1 MAPPPATIRRLRP
14 SATVSILVF
23 ALWLTADPAQVG
35 AVGPEGFR
43 ALAPGVLTVIP
54 TDIAADDTL
63 QRGDIPEITR
73 GLAER
78 EWTPKRDSV
87 VRTLVERGRNRTYNR
102 DIWCLSFAFKVPRH
116 IDVDV
121 PGADLKMRRKRLL
134 YLLYQVKNVGGR
146 RTVPEADDPLKL
158 KRETFETP
166 IRFLPHFVLESIEGL
181 EAVEGSISYRGYLDR
196 VVPAALEPIRRREG
210 VTGRLYDSASMVETQ
225 IAPGESRWGVAIW
238 EDIDPRI
245 DYFSIFVRGLTNAI
259 RWRVATDAA
268 IAADAAPGIGTDHA
282 LESLRLD
289 FWHPSDEADVSEH
302 EMQIGHAGLLERM
315 AIGVRLLEAFGRP
328 RLTKADALDGLEQ
341 LGLSWRDLL
350 EPAVA
355 PGAIDRDAAHS
366 LAPLEKVVTRLAAI
380 KEPTARGVVVRDLF
394 GDAGIQWF
402 EDLSRGLAAPV
413 SADREPVRRAALEG
427 IGIAPD
433 DLAQKPLESLAKVL
447 HALDGVS
454 GVAARRAQAEA
465 LFGPAA
471 DRLDA
476 LVKDLS
482 LARTLAIVHEIEIDR
497 KRLAA
502 AGPRG
507 AFDALREVVDAEP
520 DAGRRTRMLQ
530 GLFGPEGPPLYAAA
544 TALNEGIDHA
554 WVFRYEID
562 EQITD

>member
-1 MAPPPATIRRLRP
+1 MARIPATSRHSVP
-14 SATVSILVF
+14 VASVVILAF
-23 ALWLTADPAQVG
+23 ALWFTARPVQV
-35 AVGPEGFR
+35 AAAGPDGFR
-43 ALAPGVLTVIP
+43 PLAPGVLTVIP
-54 TDIAADDTL
+54 ADIAADDTL

-73 GLAER
+73 GLVDR
-78 EWTPKRDSV
+78 EWTPKRDSAIG
-87 VRTLVERGRNRTYNR
+87 TLVERGRNRTYPR

-121 PGADLKMRRKRLL
+121 PGPDLKMRRKQLL
-134 YLLYQVKNVGGR
+134 YLIYEVKNIGGR
-146 RTVPEADDPLKL
+146 RTVAARDDPTKL
-158 KRETFETP
+158 SRESFETP

-196 VVPAALEPIRRREG
+196 VVPAAMEPIRRREG
-210 VTGRLYDSASMVETQ
+210 VAGRLYDSASMVETEL
-225 IAPGESRWGVAIW
+225 APGESRWGVAIW

-259 RWRVATDAA
+259 RWRVA
-268 IAADAAPGIGTDHA
+268 ADAEITAASQPGTGTDHA

-289 FWHPSDEADVSEH
+289 FWHPSDETDLSEH

-328 RLTKADALDGLEQ
+328 RLSQAEVIDGLEQ

-350 EPAVA
+350 EPALA

-366 LAPLEKVVTRLAAI
+366 LVPLEKVVTRLAAI

-394 GDAGIQWF
+394 GDAGIQWI

-413 SADREPVRRAALEG
+413 PADREAVRRTALES
-427 IGIAPD
+427 IGIKPD
-433 DLAQKPLESLAKVL
+433 DLAQQPLDSLAKVL
-447 HALDGVS
+447 RALDGVA
-454 GVAARRAQAEA
+454 GVGARRAQAQA

-471 DRLDA
+471 ERLDV

-497 KRLAA
+497 KRLST

-507 AFDALREVVDAEP
+507 AFDALHEVLEAEP
-520 DAGRRTRMLQ
+520 DAGKRARMLQ
-530 GLFGPEGPPLYAAA
+530 GLLGPEGPAVYAAA

-554 WVFRYEID
+554 WVFRYEIED
-562 EQITD
+562 QVTN